1 MDPVIVSPIS
11 TIGCILAVIGGGAA
25 LAVLIR
31 SEQRHLR
38 VELRSLSERLGEL
51 DRRLSGLDRRLA
63 WLEGAFPVALA
74 CRARLSRSPVPF
86 GMPRPPAAGTESPPA
101 SVTRREHR

>member
-25 LAVLIR
+25 LAILIW

-38 VELRSLSERLGEL
+38 LELRSLSERVSAL

-63 WLEGAFPVALA
+63 WLEGAFPVAF
-74 CRARLSRSPVPF
+74 ARSRSPVAF
-86 GMPRPPAAGTESPPA
+86 ARSRSPEFPKTDRDE

>member
-25 LAVLIR
+25 LAALIL
-31 SEQRHLR
+31 SGQRDIR
-38 VELRSLSERLGEL
+38 IELRSLSERLGEL
-51 DRRLSGLDRRLA
+51 DRRLA
-63 WLEGAFPVALA
+63 WIEGAFPFALA

-101 SVTRREHR
+101 SVTRRGHR

>member
-31 SEQRHLR
+31 SGQRDIR
-38 VELRSLSERLGEL
+38 IELRSLSERVSE
-51 DRRLSGLDRRLA
+51 LDRRLA
-63 WLEGAFPVALA
+63 WIEGAFPVAFV
-74 CRARLSRSPVPF
+74 LSRSPVAF
-86 GMPRPPAAGTESPPA
+86 ALLRPPAAGTESPPA